1 MPTVSKT
8 LEIRKCIK
16 QIIEECGCKAYY
28 EVANK
33 AVTFPYAVFEF
44 NMMDI
49 SDNVKRELEVT
60 IDIWDKSEESSR
72 IERIT
77 DNIVEALNHKLKFLN
92 GRSLRIY
99 GMRRRS
105 LTDEDET
112 LKRRQVEC
120 LVIYFDRRD

>member
-1 MPTVSKT
+1 MVSKT

-28 EVANK
+28 EVAHK

-60 IDIWDKSEESSR
+60 IDIWDKSESSVEIEELADKISQSFNYKLLFPSGESLR
-72 IERIT
+72 LYGVR
-77 DNIVEALNHKLKFLN
+77 K
-92 GRSLRIY
+92 RSLP
-99 GMRRRS
+99 
-105 LTDEDET
+105 DEDES
-112 LKRRQVEC
+112 LRRRQIEC
-120 LVIYFDRRD
+120 SIIYFEKE